1 MDKRNRVLSIITLS
15 KKAGKLI
22 LGFDVTKKEL
32 FKGSVDC
39 VFVCS
44 DLSEKTLKEINY
56 VCEDI
61 GAEIKTLPL
70 TLDEIWYEVGKRAGI
85 MCITEDGLAHKLE
98 SLLDM
103 AD

>member
-1 MDKRNRVLSIITLS
+1 M
-15 KKAGKLI
+15 
-22 LGFDVTKKEL
+22 GFDVTKKEL

-44 DLSEKTLKEINY
+44 DISEKTLKEINY
-56 VCEDI
+56 LCSET

-85 MCITEDGLAHKLE
+85 MCITEDGLAHKLLN
-98 SLLDM
+98 LLNI
-103 AD
+103 ADPIV